1 MEFRL
6 RSPFVMSLAANARGD
21 ARRLDVSVSHLD
33 KLSFTSGCASLV
45 AVMLSAARASLVVLL
60 VLSCVPGCC
69 LADKPR
75 VNPLPTSLWQSERD
89 LREASAHAAEF
100 TPTTRVLAE
109 PSCESVQPPEAL
121 VTPDPLCLMSPM
133 AIWCALALLSVPMEG
148 CTARLCSTAVAPMKM
163 PLCCGR
169 YGPGVIV
176 RRFAMAC
183 RPIPRFVYDSAFR
196 NKRILLQ

>member
-6 RSPFVMSLAANARGD
+6 RSPSVMRLAANARGD

-33 KLSFTSGCASLV
+33 KLSFTSGRASLV

-121 VTPDPLCLMSPM
+121 VTPDPLLPHEPDGNLVRVSF
-133 AIWCALALLSVPMEG
+133 IIGSD
-148 CTARLCSTAVAPMKM
+148 
-163 PLCCGR
+163 GR
-169 YGPGVIV
+169 VH
-176 RRFAMAC
+176 
-183 RPIPRFVYDSAFR
+183 SAFVLYSGGADEDAAVLR
-196 NKRILLQ
+196 AVRAWRYRPALCNGVPTDSEVRVRFSLPE

>member
-33 KLSFTSGCASLV
+33 KLSFTSGC
-45 AVMLSAARASLVVLL
+45 ASLVVLL

-121 VTPDPLCLMSPM
+121 VTPDPLLPHEPDGNLVRVSF
-133 AIWCALALLSVPMEG
+133 IIGSD
-148 CTARLCSTAVAPMKM
+148 
-163 PLCCGR
+163 GR
-169 YGPGVIV
+169 VH
-176 RRFAMAC
+176 
-183 RPIPRFVYDSAFR
+183 SAFVLYSGGADEDAAVLR
-196 NKRILLQ
+196 AVRAWRYRPALCNGVPTDSEVRVRFSLPE